1 MARSRRN
8 VPQPKEHSALS
19 VNDVSKSYGTA
30 PALDPISFDI
40 NTGDRVALI
49 GHNGSGKTNIAESLI
64 YLAFLSSHRV
74 SNNVPLISLGNQQA
88 IIRAEVQRE
97 ERTLQIDLEINASKA
112 NRARINSNPT
122 RSQREILGAIQIVY
136 FSPEDLDLVRGEP
149 GTRRD
154 FLDRLLITRT
164 PRLAGVIA
172 DYERVVK
179 QRNALLKTRT
189 SAAALAPWNEQLIK
203 LGAELTAER
212 IALIDALNPHVAYNY
227 ANLNEVKPASISY
240 KCSTEGVTRDI
251 EENITALTARLDEVA
266 YQEIERGVSLI
277 GPHRDDLHLQLG
289 DFPAKGYASH
299 GESWSMAISL
309 RIGSFNLLKSEGAS
323 PILILDDVFAELD
336 TSRRIQ
342 LMSATQLAEQTFITA
357 AVESD
362 LPAELLTQKFYVTPG
377 VVKKGKS

>member
-1 MARSRRN
+1 LALTNFRSYN
-8 VPQPKEHSALS
+8 SLELELQNGVI
-19 VNDVSKSYGTA
+19 TF
-30 PALDPISFDI
+30 I
-40 NTGDRVALI
+40 GD
-49 GHNGSGKTNIAESLI
+49 NGSGKTNIAESLI

-74 SNNVPLISLGNQQA
+74 SNNIPLISLGNQQA

-97 ERTLQIDLEINASKA
+97 DRTLQIDLEINASKA
-112 NRARINSNPT
+112 NRARINGNPT
-122 RSQREILGAIQIVY
+122 RNQREILGAIQIVY

-189 SAAALAPWNEQLIK
+189 SAAALVPWNEQLIK

-212 IALIDALNPHVAYNY
+212 ISLIEALNPYVGQNY

-240 KCSTEGVTRDI
+240 KCSTEGVTKNI
-251 EENITALTARLDEVA
+251 HENITALTNRLNEVA

-342 LMSATQLAEQTFITA
+342 LMSATKLAEQTFITA

-362 LPAELLTQKFYVTPG
+362 LPTELLTQKFYVTPG
-377 VVKKGKS
+377 VVKKGKSK

>member
-1 MARSRRN
+1 MRINKLALTNFRSYN
-8 VPQPKEHSALS
+8 SLELELQPG
-19 VNDVSKSYGTA
+19 VITF
-30 PALDPISFDI
+30 I
-40 NTGDRVALI
+40 GD
-49 GHNGSGKTNIAESLI
+49 NGSGKTNIAESLI

-97 ERTLQIDLEINASKA
+97 DRTLQIDLEINSSKT
-112 NRARINSNPT
+112 NRARINGNPT
-122 RSQREILGAIQIVY
+122 RSQREILGAIQIIY

-189 SAAALAPWNEQLIK
+189 SAAALAPWSEQLIK

-212 IALIDALNPHVAYNY
+212 IALIDALNPYVAKNY

-240 KCSTEGVTRDI
+240 KCSTEGVTRNT
-251 EENITALTARLDEVA
+251 EENIAALTARLEEVA

-362 LPAELLTQKFYVTPG
+362 LPAELLTQRFYVTPG

>member
-1 MARSRRN
+1 M
-8 VPQPKEHSALS
+8 
-19 VNDVSKSYGTA
+19 
-30 PALDPISFDI
+30 
-40 NTGDRVALI
+40 
-49 GHNGSGKTNIAESLI
+49 
-64 YLAFLSSHRV
+64 
-74 SNNVPLISLGNQQA
+74 
-88 IIRAEVQRE
+88 
-97 ERTLQIDLEINASKA
+97 
-112 NRARINSNPT
+112 
-122 RSQREILGAIQIVY
+122 
-136 FSPEDLDLVRGEP
+136 RGEP
-149 GTRRD
+149 STRRD
-154 FLDRLLITRT
+154 FLDRLLITKT

-212 IALIDALNPHVAYNY
+212 IALIDALNPHVAHNY
-227 ANLNEVKPASISY
+227 TNLNEVKSASISY
-240 KCSTEGVTRDI
+240 KCSTEGVTQNI
-251 EENITALTARLDEVA
+251 EENISLLSTRLDEVA

-277 GPHRDDLHLQLG
+277 GPHRDDLDLQIG

-309 RIGSFNLLKSEGAS
+309 RIGSFNLLKAEGAS

-342 LMSATQLAEQTFITA
+342 LMSATHLAEQTFITA

-362 LPAELLTQKFYVTPG
+362 LPSKLLTQKFYVTPG

>member
-1 MARSRRN
+1 MRINKLALTNFRSYN
-8 VPQPKEHSALS
+8 SLELELQPG
-19 VNDVSKSYGTA
+19 VITF
-30 PALDPISFDI
+30 I
-40 NTGDRVALI
+40 GD
-49 GHNGSGKTNIAESLI
+49 NGSGKTNIAESLI

-97 ERTLQIDLEINASKA
+97 DRTLQIDLEINASKA
-112 NRARINSNPT
+112 NRARINGNPT
-122 RSQREILGAIQIVY
+122 RNQREILGAIQIVY

-212 IALIDALNPHVAYNY
+212 IALIEALNPYVAQNY

-240 KCSTEGVTRDI
+240 KCSTEGVTKDI
-251 EENITALTARLDEVA
+251 DTNITVLTARLDEVA

-342 LMSATQLAEQTFITA
+342 LMSATKLAEQTFITA

-362 LPAELLTQKFYVTPG
+362 LPTELLTQKFYVTPG

>member
-1 MARSRRN
+1 
-8 VPQPKEHSALS
+8 
-19 VNDVSKSYGTA
+19 
-30 PALDPISFDI
+30 
-40 NTGDRVALI
+40 
-49 GHNGSGKTNIAESLI
+49 
-64 YLAFLSSHRV
+64 
-74 SNNVPLISLGNQQA
+74 VPLISLGNQQA
-88 IIRAEVQRE
+88 IIRAEVQRDD
-97 ERTLQIDLEINASKA
+97 RTLQIDLEINASKA
-112 NRARINSNPT
+112 NRARINGNPT
-122 RSQREILGAIQIVY
+122 RSQRELLGAIQIVY

-149 GTRRD
+149 GNRRD

-189 SAAALAPWNEQLIK
+189 SAAALVPWNEQLIK

-212 IALIDALNPHVAYNY
+212 IALIDALNPWVAKNY

-240 KCSTEGVTRDI
+240 KCSTEGVGKNI
-251 EENITALTARLDEVA
+251 EENITVLTARLEEVA

-277 GPHRDDLHLQLG
+277 GPHRDDLHLQIG

-309 RIGSFNLLKSEGAS
+309 RIGSFNLLKSEGSS